1 MAFTWLFK
9 IMKEKFRIFKKIYT
23 EKIFFKWLSSMY
35 QNIVKRR
42 ESFSLIWLNRKT
54 VVKSLNV
61 DVVRTIRALLRCASP
76 R

>member
-1 MAFTWLFK
+1 MAYTWLFK

-61 DVVRTIRALLRCASP
+61 GVVRTIRALLRCASP

>member
-42 ESFSLIWLNRKT
+42 ESFSRYM
-54 VVKSLNV
+54 VES
-61 DVVRTIRALLRCASP
+61 
-76 R
+76 

>member
-61 DVVRTIRALLRCASP
+61 GVVRTIRALLRCASP